1 MPKAFRDLSLK
12 FFQTSQEDGVAV
24 LKLNR
29 PPANAHHLAM
39 IEELGQAVL
48 AIRFD
53 ASVKAIVMGSASDRF
68 FSAGADI
75 QAIRDES
82 AEQLGLLSQ
91 TSKEVIMQ
99 MRATPKVYLAAVN
112 GHCMGGGLELAL
124 ACDLRFAADASYQI
138 GVPEVALGLIPGEGG
153 TQLLGRILGTS
164 RALDLMITGRPLT
177 PREAKDLGLLSQTS
191 KEVIMQMRATPKI
204 YLAAVDGHCMG
215 GGLELALACDVRFAA
230 DAKYQIGVPEV
241 ALGLIPG
248 EGGTQLLGRVL
259 GTSRALD
266 LMITG
271 RTLSPREAKDIGLL
285 DFLVPPDTL
294 QAEVLDYARK
304 IAKGPSRAIGFTK
317 IALTEGVGMPLW
329 SAFAWEREL
338 QNQLFE
344 HPDCKE
350 GVRAFFEKREPKFG
364 GA

>member
-1 MPKAFRDLSLK
+1 MPKAYRDLKLEFFRTSL
-12 FFQTSQEDGVAV
+12 EDGVAR
-24 LKLNR
+24 LTLNR

-39 IEELGQAVL
+39 IEELGQAAL

-53 ASVKAIVMGSASDRF
+53 SAVKVIIMGSASDRF

-75 QAIRDES
+75 NAIRDDS
-82 AEQLGLLSQ
+82 SEQLGLLSQ

-99 MRATPKVYLAAVN
+99 MRATPKIYLAAVN

-124 ACDLRFAADASYQI
+124 ACDLRFAADS
-138 GVPEVALGLIPGEGG
+138 
-153 TQLLGRILGTS
+153 
-164 RALDLMITGRPLT
+164 
-177 PREAKDLGLLSQTS
+177 
-191 KEVIMQMRATPKI
+191 
-204 YLAAVDGHCMG
+204 
-215 GGLELALACDVRFAA
+215 
-230 DAKYQIGVPEV
+230 KYQIGVPEV

-271 RTLSPREAKDIGLL
+271 RTLTPREAKDMGLF
-285 DFLVPPDTL
+285 DFLVPPDKLQSETL
-294 QAEVLDYARK
+294 EYARK

-338 QNQLFE
+338 QNQLFDS
-344 HPDCKE
+344 PDCKE
-350 GVRAFFEKREPKFG
+350 GVRAFFEKRTPEFG
-364 GA
+364 RG